1 MRRLAIIAAIALLGT
16 MTPALAEEV
25 VTSGEDLL
33 PSCREFV
40 EGRYESRGLRTGIC
54 VGAVYSALTLT
65 QNLCAPHNATLLKAV
80 KLVTN
85 YMLRHSEQLH
95 MDIVLLSVNALT
107 EAWPC
112 RKEQ

>member
-1 MRRLAIIAAIALLGT
+1 MRRLAIVVAMLAYGA
-16 MTPALAEEV
+16 PATAEEI
-25 VTSGEDLL
+25 VTTGEDLL

-54 VGAVYSALTLT
+54 VGAVYSTLTLAP
-65 QNLCAPHNATLLKAV
+65 NLCAPQNATLQQAV
-80 KLVTN
+80 KLVTT

-95 MDIVLLSVNALT
+95 MDITLLSVNALT

-112 RKEQ
+112 RKAP